1 MRLLTFLALLSF
13 TLAAMGL
20 CGCVTTRLTTPEGL
34 ELERTAF
41 YSDFA
46 VKASRA
52 ADGSMKVEETQDTDQ
67 AAATALLQ
75 ILKRAA
81 GSAP

>member
-1 MRLLTFLALLSF
+1 MRLLAFLAVLSF
-13 TLAAMGL
+13 TL
-20 CGCVTTRLTTPEGL
+20 CGCVSTKLTTPEGL
-34 ELERTAF
+34 VIERTAF

-67 AAATALLQ
+67 EAATALLQ
-75 ILKRAA
+75 MLKQAA
-81 GSAP
+81 SRSAP